1 MTTRIA
7 IVGGGYL
14 GIDLARR
21 LEDVAEVSLIERRSH
36 FVHTAALIR
45 SLVRPEWLDRA
56 ILPYDKLLK
65 RGRLVRAAATAVD
78 GGGVTLESGERIEA
92 DFTVI
97 ATGSSNADPWK
108 PGDSSVETLRAAQAE
123 AHGMLNDA
131 RHIAIVGAGAVGTE
145 LAGEIVHYMPQ
156 KSVTLVTD
164 TERLFPE
171 FPRTLGDALRSKLRK
186 AGVRVVTGVTAEDL
200 QSLTRPYKGDLT
212 LSDGQLIDSDVVV
225 PAVGSRGRADL
236 ALALPGAEEGSQGR
250 VKVDG
255 YLRPSPE
262 LPNVFAAGDAAD
274 AGDCM
279 TIVAVSRQEPWL
291 RKALTTLAKGGTL
304 DDVPEYQPWGSPP
317 ILIPLGPERGN
328 AWLSYVAAG
337 DLVTR
342 FGKGSHLFVQKYKR
356 ILNL

>member
-1 MTTRIA
+1 MTPRIA
-7 IVGGGYL
+7 IIGGGYL

-65 RGRLVRAAATAVD
+65 RGRLVRQAATAVD
-78 GGGVTLESGERIEA
+78 GAGVTLDSGERIGA
-92 DFTVI
+92 DYIVI
-97 ATGSSNADPWK
+97 ATGSSNAEAWK
-108 PGDSSVETLRAAQAE
+108 PEDSDVETLRAAQAE
-123 AHGMLNDA
+123 AHGLLTGA
-131 RHIAIVGAGAVGTE
+131 GHIAIVGAGAVGTE
-145 LAGEIVHYMPQ
+145 LAGEIVHYMPGRT
-156 KSVTLVTD
+156 VTLVTD
-164 TERLFPE
+164 TARLFPG
-171 FPRTLGDALRSKLRK
+171 FPQTLGGALRSKLRK
-186 AGVRVVTGVTAEDL
+186 SGVRVETGVTAQDL
-200 QSLTRPYKGDLT
+200 QSLTRPYTGTLT
-212 LSDGQLIDSDVVV
+212 LSDGRTIDSDLVV

-255 YLRPSPE
+255 YLRPST

-274 AGDCM
+274 AGDGM
-279 TIVAVSRQEPWL
+279 TIVAISRQEPWL

-304 DDVPEYQPWGSPP
+304 DDVGEYKPWGSPP

-328 AWLSYVAAG
+328 AWLSYVTAG

-342 FGKGSHLFVQKYKR
+342 FGKGSHLFVRKYER